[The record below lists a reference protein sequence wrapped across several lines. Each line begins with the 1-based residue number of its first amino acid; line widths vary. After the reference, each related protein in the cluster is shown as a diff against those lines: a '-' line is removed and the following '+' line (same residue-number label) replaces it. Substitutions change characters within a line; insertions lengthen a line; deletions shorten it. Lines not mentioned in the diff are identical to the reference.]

1 MIAYISGNIRFKNP
15 AFVVID
21 CGGIGYK
28 TNVSLNTYSKI
39 ENEETAFLFISE
51 VPRIEN
57 QSYAGMELYG
67 FHDEPERE
75 LFENLISVSGVGAST
90 ARIMLSAY
98 KPEEIKTAISHEN
111 ETLIQSIKGIGPKTA
126 KRIILELKDK
136 VSKHA
141 ISANISSGKYNN
153 NKEEALSA
161 LLALG
166 FARNAAEKA
175 LDQAANDTNI
185 NGVEGLIK
193 KALKLL

>member
-1 MIAYISGNIRFKNP
+1 
-15 AFVVID
+15 VVID

-39 ENEETAFLFISE
+39 EKEEAVFLFISE

-57 QSYAGMELYG
+57 QSYSGMELYG
-67 FHDEPERE
+67 FHEESERE
-75 LFENLISVSGVGAST
+75 LFENLIFVSGVGAST
-90 ARIMLSAY
+90 ARIMLSTY
-98 KPEEIKTAISHEN
+98 KPDEIKAAISTEN
-111 ETLIQSIKGIGPKTA
+111 ESLIQSIKGIGPKTA

-141 ISANISSGKYNN
+141 ITGNISGGKHNN
-153 NKEEALSA
+153 NREEALSA

-175 LDQAANDTNI
+175 LDQAASDPNI